1 LENENN
7 VTSEFLRRI
16 ELAATIIVAYVSNNV
31 VPADDLPKLVTD
43 VHAALLACQHGGSS
57 GRSPDEVG
65 PEKPTAAQIKRSI
78 TPEALISFIDG
89 KPYKML
95 KRHLRLHGLDPESY
109 RARYGL
115 PTDYPVTAQSHSE
128 RRAAMARAQ
137 NLGQKRRKWP
147 TRAVE

>member
-1 LENENN
+1 MSFNN
-7 VTSEFLRRI
+7 
-16 ELAATIIVAYVSNNV
+16 
-31 VPADDLPKLVTD
+31 LPKLLTD
-43 VHAALLACQHGGSS
+43 VHGALLACQHRGSS

-65 PEKPTAAQIKRSI
+65 PGKPTAAQIERSI

-115 PTDYPVTAQSHSE
+115 RTDYPITAQSHSE
-128 RRAAMARAQ
+128 WRAAMARAQ

-147 TRAVE
+147 TKAVE

>member
-1 LENENN
+1 MAEATE
-7 VTSEFLRRI
+7 RI
-16 ELAATIIVAYVSNNV
+16 ELAAAIVIAFVTNN
-31 VPADDLPKLVTD
+31 PISFNDLPKLLTD
-43 VHAALLACQHGGSS
+43 VHGALLACQHGGSS
-57 GRSPDEVG
+57 GRPPDEGG

-128 RRAAMARAQ
+128 RRAAMARTQ

-147 TRAVE
+147 TKAVE